1 MTAITEERGEDID
14 AMAQQMMSMGFKRQ
28 DAKAA
33 LVRESGNIVAAI
45 KSLAQLDPTFL
56 DDC

>member
-1 MTAITEERGEDID
+1 
-14 AMAQQMMSMGFKRQ
+14 MMSMGFKRQ